1 MENTMKCIC
10 RNKRNF
16 KVCKKYSKKN
26 SVFCK
31 NHANENIVIYKIYN
45 KIFGTKTHITMNDI
59 YNLYKYITDNINE
72 IDYEEEKPGFLFIE
86 MLKIIP
92 YKILLLICKKYLQNK
107 KYKKKEIYEFLHEL
121 NEKTYKISNKHKINI
136 IQDKYKFYL
145 LSRDIDSDAII
156 NTEDLFSCED
166 INSIPNNRLFIIK
179 DINGCYAFDVV
190 ELDFFIKTCKDE
202 EKEPY
207 NPYTRTKL
215 SDDIIWKL
223 GKFIEYNNII
233 PRELG
238 YRWDNNMHAFTDLSI
253 ELERRGFYNSPEWL
267 NKMSIDDILKTVK
280 YFKDFSLEI
289 EESNNYFNNI
299 SDNNT
304 VFDFC
309 KEGIKMLKECKEDLY
324 ILCCNFM
331 KSLAM
336 RSNDFYDNIPTW
348 MSGINTT
355 SLLSDVF
362 SIFNNNYTESPN
374 NFLLYYYVEYM

>member
-1 MENTMKCIC
+1 MKCIC
-10 RNKRNF
+10 RNKRSFN
-16 KVCKKYSKKN
+16 VCNKYSKKN

-31 NHANENIVIYKIYN
+31 NHANENIVIYKIYY
-45 KIFGTKTHITMNDI
+45 KIFGSKTHITMNDI
-59 YNLYKYITDNINE
+59 YNLYKYITDNITE
-72 IDYEEEKPGFLFIE
+72 IDYEEEKPGFLFIK

-92 YKILLLICKKYLQNK
+92 YKILLLICKKYLQKK
-107 KYKKKEIYEFLHEL
+107 KYKKREIYEFLHEL
-121 NEKTYKISNKHKINI
+121 NEKTYKISNKHKIKI

-166 INSIPNNRLFIIK
+166 INSISKNRLFIIN

-190 ELDFFIKTCKDE
+190 ELDFFIKKCNE
-202 EKEPY
+202 EGKEPY
-207 NPYTRTKL
+207 NPYTRTKI

-289 EESNNYFNNI
+289 EESNNYFNDI
-299 SDNNT
+299 SDSNT
-304 VFDFC
+304 VFNFC
-309 KEGIKMLKECKEDLY
+309 KEGIKMLKECKDDLY
-324 ILCCNFM
+324 ILCCNFI

-336 RSNDFYDNIPTW
+336 CSNDFYENIPTW

-355 SLLSDVF
+355 SLLSNVF

>member
-1 MENTMKCIC
+1 MKCIC
-10 RNKRNF
+10 RNKRSFN
-16 KVCKKYSKKN
+16 VCKKNSNKN

-31 NHANENIVIYKIYN
+31 THADNNIIIYKIYH
-45 KIFGTKTHITMNDI
+45 KIFGAKTHITMNDI
-59 YNLYKYITDNINE
+59 YNLYKYITDNIND

-92 YKILLLICKKYLQNK
+92 YKILLLICKKYLQK
-107 KYKKKEIYEFLHEL
+107 KRYKKKELYEFLHEL
-121 NEKTYKISNKHKINI
+121 NEKTYKISNKHKIKI

-156 NTEDLFSCED
+156 NTDDLFSCED
-166 INSIPNNRLFIIK
+166 INSIPKNRLFIIN
-179 DINGCYAFDVV
+179 DIDGCYAFDVV
-190 ELDFFIKTCKDE
+190 ELDFFIKTCKAE

-223 GKFIEYNNII
+223 DKFIEYNNIT

-267 NKMSIDDILKTVK
+267 NKISIDDILKTVK

-289 EESNNYFNNI
+289 EESNKYFNNI
-299 SDNNT
+299 SDSNT

-309 KEGIKMLKECKEDLY
+309 KEGIKMLKECKDDLY
-324 ILCCNFM
+324 ILCCNFI

-336 RSNDFYDNIPTW
+336 CSNDFYENIPTW
-348 MSGINTT
+348 MSGINTP
-355 SLLSDVF
+355 SLLSNVF